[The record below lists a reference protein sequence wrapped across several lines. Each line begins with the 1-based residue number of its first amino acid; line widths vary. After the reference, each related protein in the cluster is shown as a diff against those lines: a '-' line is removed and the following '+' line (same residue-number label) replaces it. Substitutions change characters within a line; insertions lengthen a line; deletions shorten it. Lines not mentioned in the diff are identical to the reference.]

1 MSSVAV
7 PETSPVR
14 GLMKP
19 PPVPLQA
26 AVVTPVHSPPEQA
39 SGKVQA
45 LASSQGR
52 VLFMCVQP
60 LAGLQLSV
68 VQTLWSS
75 QLGGGPPT
83 HVPPLHVSLVV
94 QALPSL
100 HGAVLFVWTQPVAGL
115 QLSVVHTFP
124 SSQLGAG
131 PPTHVPPLH
140 VTCVVRASPL
150 LQGAVLFVWTQPVA
164 GLQLSVVHTFPSSQ
178 LGAGPPTHVP
188 PLHVSFVVQ
197 ASPSLHG
204 AVLFVWTQPVA
215 GLQLSVVHTFPSSQL
230 GAGPPTHVPPLHVSF
245 VVQAS
250 PSLHGAV
257 LFVCSPPVAG
267 SQLSVVHTFPSSQ
280 LGAGP
285 PTHVPPLHV
294 SFVVQASPSLHG
306 AVLFVWTQPVA
317 GLQLSVVQ
325 TFPSSQLGA
334 GLPAHVPPLQVSF
347 VVQASPSL
355 HGAVLFVWTQPVAA
369 LQLSVVQSLWHS

>member
-1 MSSVAV
+1 MSSVAI
-7 PETSPVR
+7 PDTSPVR
-14 GLMKP
+14 GSMKP
-19 PPVPLQA
+19 PPVTLQA
-26 AVVTPVHSPPEQA
+26 AVVTPVHCPPEQA

-100 HGAVLFVWTQPVAGL
+100 HGAVLFVWTQPVAG
-115 QLSVVHTFP
+115 
-124 SSQLGAG
+124 
-131 PPTHVPPLH
+131 
-140 VTCVVRASPL
+140 
-150 LQGAVLFVWTQPVA
+150 
-164 GLQLSVVHTFPSSQ
+164 
-178 LGAGPPTHVP
+178 
-188 PLHVSFVVQ
+188 
-197 ASPSLHG
+197 
-204 AVLFVWTQPVA
+204 
-215 GLQLSVVHTFPSSQL
+215 
-230 GAGPPTHVPPLHVSF
+230 
-245 VVQAS
+245 
-250 PSLHGAV
+250 
-257 LFVCSPPVAG
+257 

-294 SFVVQASPSLHG
+294 SFVVQALPSLHG

-317 GLQLSVVQ
+317 GLQESSVQGVG
-325 TFPSSQLGA
+325 SREVEG
-334 GLPAHVPPLQVSF
+334 GRPAHAPPLQVSF
-347 VVQASPSL
+347 VVQALPSL
-355 HGAVLFVWTQPVAA
+355 HGAVLFVWTQPVAGVQESSVQGLPS
-369 LQLSVVQSLWHS
+369 LQFGGGPPAHAPPLQVSFVVQALPSLHGAVLFVWTQPAAGLHDSSVQ

>member
-100 HGAVLFVWTQPVAGL
+100 HGGGLFGWPRPLAGLQLSVVHTLRSSQLGAGPPTHVPPLHVSFVVQASPSLHGAVLFVWTQPVAGLQLSVVHMFPSSQLGAGPPTHVPPLHVSFVVQASQSLHGAVLFVWTQPVAGL
-115 QLSVVHTFP
+115 QLSVVHTSP
-124 SSQLGAG
+124 SPRWVPS
-131 PPTHVPPLH
+131 PPTRRSSDLVSF
-140 VTCVVRASPL
+140 VVQASPSL
-150 LQGAVLFVWTQPVA
+150 HGAVLFVWTQPVA

-215 GLQLSVVHTFPSSQL
+215 GLQLSVVQTFPSSQL
-230 GAGPPTHVPPLHVSF
+230 GAGPPTQVRL
-245 VVQAS
+245 
-250 PSLHGAV
+250 
-257 LFVCSPPVAG
+257 
-267 SQLSVVHTFPSSQ
+267 
-280 LGAGP
+280 
-285 PTHVPPLHV
+285 
-294 SFVVQASPSLHG
+294 
-306 AVLFVWTQPVA
+306 
-317 GLQLSVVQ
+317 
-325 TFPSSQLGA
+325 
-334 GLPAHVPPLQVSF
+334 LQVSF
-347 VVQASPSL
+347 FVQ
-355 HGAVLFVWTQPVAA
+355 
-369 LQLSVVQSLWHS
+369 

>member
-140 VTCVVRASPL
+140 VSFVVQASPSL
-150 LQGAVLFVWTQPVA
+150 HRKGVVEWTQPVA
-164 GLQLSVVHTFPSSQ
+164 GLHLAVVQPVPSSR
-178 LGAGPPTHVP
+178 LGGVPRAHVS

-257 LFVCSPPVAG
+257 LFV
-267 SQLSVVHTFPSSQ
+267 
-280 LGAGP
+280 
-285 PTHVPPLHV
+285 
-294 SFVVQASPSLHG
+294 
-306 AVLFVWTQPVA
+306 WTQPVA

-325 TFPSSQLGA
+325 ALPSSQLGA
-334 GLPAHVPPLQVSF
+334 GPPTQVP
-347 VVQASPSL
+347 VV
-355 HGAVLFVWTQPVAA
+355 
-369 LQLSVVQSLWHS
+369 